1 MRRNSSLPS
10 PYAGCTQAS
19 RFPTVLLAG
28 YLHHRVGAPGSDCFH
43 HPGGMGQDRVP
54 LYRIRQ
60 ISSAILAILGI
71 WTAIEFLNP

>member
-1 MRRNSSLPS
+1 
-10 PYAGCTQAS
+10 
-19 RFPTVLLAG
+19 
-28 YLHHRVGAPGSDCFH
+28 
-43 HPGGMGQDRVP
+43 MGQDRVP